1 MEEEKDTLKKDDKF
15 LDELERKVLQA
26 IIMYNRPVTV
36 HEIAN
41 ELAIS
46 LHRGNYI
53 FSRLIDKGNL
63 IALSSSKG
71 RNKYYVASNSKEA
84 IDKALSQKYVDL
96 IEPLEKKYEEI
107 KLEQAKL
114 NDQLNSVYVQILTLM
129 GIFVAIFALIIIN
142 VSSIGEFA
150 KNIADPMEML
160 KTLIILNVPL
170 VISLIALT
178 GLIKWVIKPP
188 KKKN

>member
-1 MEEEKDTLKKDDKF
+1 MEEEKDVLNKDDKF

-41 ELAIS
+41 ELAIG
-46 LHRGNYI
+46 LHRANII
-53 FSRLIDKGNL
+53 FSKLIDKGNL
-63 IALSSSKG
+63 IVLSSSKG

-107 KLEQAKL
+107 RLEQGKL
-114 NDQLNSVYVQILTLM
+114 NEQLNSVYVQIITLM

-142 VSSIGEFA
+142 VSSISEFV
-150 KNIADPMEML
+150 KNITDTMEML

-170 VISLIALT
+170 VSSLIILT

-188 KKKN
+188 KKKK